1 MTKNHTIPNSL
12 TNKFGVEKLRLSV
25 NAQNP
30 ITLTKNSFIDPETSE
45 FGNNMGGIG
54 GVNANSARNY
64 PTLVYYGF
72 GIDIEF

>member
-1 MTKNHTIPNSL
+1 MPKPLAQRLSM
-12 TNKFGVEKLRLSV
+12 ERLRVSV

-30 ITLTKNSFIDPETSE
+30 LTFTKNSFVDPETSE

-54 GVNANSARNY
+54 GVNANSGRNY

-72 GIDIEF
+72 GLDIEF

>member
-1 MTKNHTIPNSL
+1 M
-12 TNKFGVEKLRLSV
+12 